1 MKNNLVI
8 TKYPLGKLQCNC
20 YLIDNGKEALLIDPG
35 AELQKVKK
43 LIEEKK
49 VIGILLTHHHFDHI
63 GCVADLVKEYQYS
76 VYDRNNLQEGENK
89 IGSFSFE
96 VIYTPGHSMD
106 SVTFYFKEE
115 KVMFTGDFLFYDT
128 VGRCDLEG
136 GNFGEMVESIEK
148 IKKYADQIVI
158 YPGHGRTTVLGLE
171 KKNNL
176 YF

>member
-1 MKNNLVI
+1 MLRVECLEVGLLK
-8 TKYPLGKLQCNC
+8 CNC
-20 YLIDNGKEALLIDPG
+20 YKIEKDGKCLLVDPG
-35 AELQKVKK
+35 DDKER
-43 LIEEKK
+43 IITF
-49 VIGILLTHHHFDHI
+49 IGSSEVLAILVTHSHFDHV
-63 GCVADLVKEYQYS
+63 GCVDSLSKK
-76 VYDRNNLQEGENK
+76 YDRPVYKFDNVVEGEIQ
-89 IGSFSFE
+89 IGDFKFE
-96 VIYTPGHSMD
+96 VIRVPGHSKD
-106 SVTFYFKEE
+106 SISFYFRDDG
-115 KVMFTGDFLFYDT
+115 VMFTGDFLFYDT